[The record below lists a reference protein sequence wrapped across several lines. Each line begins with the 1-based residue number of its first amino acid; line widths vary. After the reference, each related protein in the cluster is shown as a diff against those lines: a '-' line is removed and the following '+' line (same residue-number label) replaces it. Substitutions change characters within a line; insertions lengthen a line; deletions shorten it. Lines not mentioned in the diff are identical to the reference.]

1 MLGSLLV
8 LVSNIVLGGLGFSLD
23 LMLVIW
29 LCRQVSDLC
38 WTCCPTLC
46 WRCRIFGGL
55 DDTPLVVFRD
65 VGSSLDFMLRP
76 LTVLGGVG
84 FLLDLISSTVLG
96 GVGSSLDVVIVY

>member
-1 MLGSLLV
+1 M
-8 LVSNIVLGGLGFSLD
+8 
-23 LMLVIW
+23 
-29 LCRQVSDLC
+29 
-38 WTCCPTLC
+38 
-46 WRCRIFGGL
+46 
-55 DDTPLVVFRD
+55 FRG